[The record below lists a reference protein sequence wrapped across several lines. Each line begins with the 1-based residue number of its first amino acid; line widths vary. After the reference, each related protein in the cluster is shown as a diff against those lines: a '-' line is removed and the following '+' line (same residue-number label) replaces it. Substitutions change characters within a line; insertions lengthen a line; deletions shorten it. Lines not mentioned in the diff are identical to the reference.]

1 MGKTGVFIGAAQA
14 PVMFSK
20 DSFENSE
27 KKKNK
32 KVMLTFFFF
41 FWSLNTNLPLIFLCG
56 YMFFGRSCIRILL
69 SVLYISSHRK
79 IERIPFQEI
88 VFPNMSVNG

>member
-1 MGKTGVFIGAAQA
+1 MGKTRVFTGAAQA

-27 KKKNK
+27 NKKNK

-41 FWSLNTNLPLIFLCG
+41 GHLTLTFL
-56 YMFFGRSCIRILL
+56 
-69 SVLYISSHRK
+69 
-79 IERIPFQEI
+79 
-88 VFPNMSVNG
+88 

>member
-41 FWSLNTNLPLIFLCG
+41 FGHLTLTFL
-56 YMFFGRSCIRILL
+56 
-69 SVLYISSHRK
+69 
-79 IERIPFQEI
+79 
-88 VFPNMSVNG
+88 